1 MSALRAIS
9 SFLASNA
16 TKLLLIFV
24 PLGIFGGA
32 IRLDTA
38 VVFVLNFL
46 AIMSLAPLLSSST
59 KMLSYNVGCHFGGN
73 ISSPPLHGALDPTHI
88 TNLHLEYGSLP
99 NPWSFVCET
108 IAVSIVLATT
118 SLVSAFTRRSGKDDD
133 DDNRR
138 SISFSTVLMT
148 VGLLWTTIRAITT
161 LVSNRIEEIGIS

>member
-9 SFLASNA
+9 SFLNA
-16 TKLLLIFV
+16 AKLLLIFV

-32 IRLDTA
+32 IRLDQT

-59 KMLSYNVGCHFGGN
+59 KMLSYNVGYHFGGN
-73 ISSPPLHGALDPTHI
+73 ISSPLLHGALDPTHI
-88 TNLHLEYGSLP
+88 TNLRLEYGSLP
-99 NPWSFVCET
+99 TTWPFLCAT
-108 IAVSIVLATT
+108 IAVLIFLAII
-118 SLVSAFTRRSGKDDD
+118 SLVSALTRKGGKDDD
-133 DDNRR
+133 DDDSRGN
-138 SISFSTVLMT
+138 ISFSTVLMT